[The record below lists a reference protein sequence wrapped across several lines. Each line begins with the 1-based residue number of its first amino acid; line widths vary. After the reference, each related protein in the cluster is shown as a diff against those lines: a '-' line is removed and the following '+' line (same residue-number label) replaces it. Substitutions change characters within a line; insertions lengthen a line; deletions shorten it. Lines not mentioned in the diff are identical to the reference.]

1 MLNACRSLHSAAF
14 LTGRMTWDAKHGCLL
29 KDVCLRPA
37 LYSIN
42 DTSGLRIHTSSI
54 LQVQS
59 WSVAD
64 HTWTRTHL
72 SEAGTA
78 WQGAE
83 GGRTEH
89 ALPGNRQRK
98 LMRSLP
104 YHIPGNLRKCPQA
117 CL

>member
-1 MLNACRSLHSAAF
+1 MLNACGALHSAAF

-29 KDVCLRPA
+29 KDQCRTPA
-37 LYSIN
+37 LDSTV
-42 DTSGLRIHTSSI
+42 DTSGLRISTSSI

-64 HTWTRTHL
+64 HTWTRRHL

-83 GGRTEH
+83 GGRT
-89 ALPGNRQRK
+89 
-98 LMRSLP
+98 
-104 YHIPGNLRKCPQA
+104 
-117 CL
+117 